1 MKDLLKLTRPTNLLI
16 IVATMALMR
25 YGVIGGHLERGLRQL
40 VSEVGDV
47 QRSELILP
55 AHFGPQM
62 PLLHFLLLVLS
73 TVLIAAGGNV
83 INDYFDTRIDRI
95 NKPGK
100 VIVGRTV
107 RRRVAMT
114 AHAKH
119 PDDALAFMEFLTS
132 PEAQSIYAA
141 ANHEYPVSDA
151 AAPSEMVASWGSFT
165 PDNIDLTVL
174 AHDRGEALKLTQE
187 IDFDG

>member
-16 IVATMALMR
+16 IAATMALMR

-40 VSEVGDV
+40 VSELGDV

-62 PLLHFLLLVLS
+62 PLLHFLVLVLS

-114 AHAKH
+114 AHAMQGDRERCLDAGMDDYVAKPIRPAELFAAFYH
-119 PDDALAFMEFLTS
+119 ELIGEAPDDARMAAF
-132 PEAQSIYAA
+132 EAVVATLMRRDR
-141 ANHEYPVSDA
+141 EDA
-151 AAPSEMVASWGSFT
+151 A
-165 PDNIDLTVL
+165 
-174 AHDRGEALKLTQE
+174 
-187 IDFDG
+187 